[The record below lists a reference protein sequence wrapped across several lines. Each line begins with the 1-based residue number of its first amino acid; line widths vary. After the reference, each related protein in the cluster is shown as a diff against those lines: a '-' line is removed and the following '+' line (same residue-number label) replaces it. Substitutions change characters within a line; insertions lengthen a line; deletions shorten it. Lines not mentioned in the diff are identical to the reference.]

1 MKSIYLQILMASFL
15 LSMGVTANDGR
26 SILAENEKFFYCL
39 VEKASLTAQERQEYI
54 SRYRSHKDEMEATV
68 SKIDSA
74 CSSEELVKVNG
85 LAQCFRDGCENAGT
99 GFKLTKKMEE
109 IMKACGTDAVLSGVS
124 LGCRDSLPF
133 GSPRPAR

>member
-1 MKSIYLQILMASFL
+1 MKSIYILLASFL

-26 SILAENEKFFYCL
+26 SILTENEKFFYCL
-39 VEKASLTAQERQEYI
+39 VEKASLSDQERQEYI
-54 SRYRSHKDEMEATV
+54 SRYRAHKDEMEATV

-85 LAQCFRDGCENAGT
+85 LAKCFRDGCVGTST

-109 IMKACGTDAVLSGVS
+109 IMKACETDGVLSGVS